1 MNIVMV
7 CIDSFN
13 LCITINYI
21 VLLVLMASIFIFYKK
36 KKWFVKSLEVNKIE
50 LGLKGPNISLQ
61 INKKNQEIAYK
72 LWVELNTRKIGLKYE
87 EDDDVIEEV
96 YNSWY
101 NFFKIAREILKELP
115 ATKIQDSYKLVELTL
130 DILNLGLRPHLTKW
144 QARFRQW
151 YLQEKENNPNVTP
164 QEIQKRYPQY
174 EELIKDLLNT
184 NQNMMTYT
192 NLMKKL
198 VFGEDISK

>member
-61 INKKNQEIAYK
+61 INKKKSGNC
-72 LWVELNTRKIGLKYE
+72 L
-87 EDDDVIEEV
+87 
-96 YNSWY
+96 
-101 NFFKIAREILKELP
+101 
-115 ATKIQDSYKLVELTL
+115 
-130 DILNLGLRPHLTKW
+130 
-144 QARFRQW
+144 
-151 YLQEKENNPNVTP
+151 
-164 QEIQKRYPQY
+164 
-174 EELIKDLLNT
+174 
-184 NQNMMTYT
+184 
-192 NLMKKL
+192 
-198 VFGEDISK
+198 

>member
-101 NFFKIAREILKELP
+101 NFFKIAREILKEMP

-198 VFGEDISK
+198 AFGEDISK

>member
-1 MNIVMV
+1 MV

>member
-1 MNIVMV
+1 MV

-101 NFFKIAREILKELP
+101 NFFKIAREILKEMP

>member
-1 MNIVMV
+1 MDIIMICV
-7 CIDSFN
+7 DSFN

-21 VLLVLMASIFIFYKK
+21 ALIILLVSIYLFYKCNK
-36 KKWFVKSLEVNKIE
+36 RFVKSLEVNKIE

-72 LWVELNTRKIGLKYE
+72 LWVELNTRKIGLEYQE
-87 EDDDVIEEV
+87 DDVIEEV

>member
-1 MNIVMV
+1 M
-7 CIDSFN
+7 
-13 LCITINYI
+13 
-21 VLLVLMASIFIFYKK
+21 
-36 KKWFVKSLEVNKIE
+36 
-50 LGLKGPNISLQ
+50 
-61 INKKNQEIAYK
+61 
-72 LWVELNTRKIGLKYE
+72 NTRKIGLKYE

-101 NFFKIAREILKELP
+101 NFFKIAREILKEMP

>member
-101 NFFKIAREILKELP
+101 NFFKIAREILKEMP